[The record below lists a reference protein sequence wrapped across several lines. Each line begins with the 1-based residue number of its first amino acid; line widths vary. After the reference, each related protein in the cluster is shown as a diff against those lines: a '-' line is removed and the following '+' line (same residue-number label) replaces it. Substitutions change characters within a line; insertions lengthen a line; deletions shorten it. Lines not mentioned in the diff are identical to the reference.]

1 MEKHIIDKLV
11 KFGLITNIGVDASKY
26 ENIDDLIAKGVVTI
40 PGAKE
45 KIAELLGGVIDV
57 TPKTIEDENDDN
69 TLVPNPEPGPES
81 QPINEVINEVL
92 DDNSPVIDETPESEP
107 VIDETPETV
116 EPIVDTPADVEP
128 IDETPETVEP
138 EIVVEE
144 ANDEVPEATEEPVKK
159 TRKSKKAE

>member
-26 ENIDDLIAKGVVTI
+26 KDVDDLIAKGIVTI
-40 PGAKE
+40 PGAKD
-45 KIAELLGGVIDV
+45 KIAELLGEMVDV
-57 TPKTIEDENDDN
+57 TSETIEEDN
-69 TLVPNPEPGPES
+69 TLVLNPEP

-92 DDNSPVIDETPESEP
+92 DDNSPVIDETPETAP
-107 VIDETPETV
+107 VIDETPETM

-144 ANDEVPEATEEPVKK
+144 ANDEVSETVEEPVKK
-159 TRKSKKAE
+159 TRKSKKTE